1 MKKHGKIWESKE
13 HTGVG
18 KTESF
23 WKQSG
28 NKMNGETY
36 D

>member
-1 MKKHGKIWESKE
+1 MWENKE
-13 HTGVG
+13 HTGIG
-18 KTESF
+18 KPESF